1 MATNSKFNADLGL
14 KTDADLQVDG
24 NVTVSGNLTVNGTQT
39 TVNSTTTSV
48 EDSML
53 ELANANLS
61 SDTLDIG
68 IYGNYDDG
76 LGDGVSEYT
85 GFFRD
90 ATDSTWKLFDGLE
103 SEPTTTVNTSGTG
116 YTLADLQVGDLTATT
131 LTATNSLTGSSI
143 TYPTSDGTNGQVLK
157 TDGSGTLSF
166 GDIPAGYTDSDAR
179 SAISVSGD
187 LSYDSSTG
195 VISYSDSDTTYT
207 DSDVESY
214 LDGGTSTPTFASA
227 IVDGGTGE
235 GSLYVEGTYSSSP
248 ITARLLASDGGAVF
262 FGSSTN
268 HDVRIQTNSSNR
280 MTIDTNGETSI
291 LRAGSGGTGILTALK
306 LNHAG
311 TSVDDGPKIAFSSG
325 TSSEGAGI
333 SSGGKAL
340 NSADLRFTT
349 GGTNERL
356 RITQTGEVV
365 VGGTE
370 IPSTVLDGTGAAGA
384 LGVGNSSELYP
395 AIAMMSSA
403 RNWLLY
409 QNTAGSLQIYD
420 STGNHERFSIDEYGT
435 IMSAGTN
442 GSFAHNTYAHAAVF
456 GRNSVPL
463 GTVVIEDYDVSSG
476 IGNTVL
482 NLYLRDQDPAT
493 SATFIKFTDGGGTV
507 GSVTHNDDGGGV
519 SFNTTSDYRLK
530 ENVNYDWDATTL
542 LKQLKPAKFNFISNP
557 AKTVQ
562 GMLAHEVMD
571 IVPSS
576 VRGER
581 DHEMEIGTITDSNGD
596 VVYEG
601 VYEHFCKTDEGQTW
615 TQTGTEPLYQELDY
629 SRLVPLLTKTIQEL
643 EARITELESS

>member
-1 MATNSKFNADLGL
+1 MASKQKFNADIGL

-24 NVTVSGNLTVNGTQT
+24 NVTVTGDLTVNGTQT

-48 EDSML
+48 TDSL
-53 ELANANLS
+53 FELANSNIS

-76 LGDGVSEYT
+76 LSDGDTSEYT
-85 GFFRD
+85 GLFRD
-90 ATDSTWKLFDGLE
+90 ASDSTWKLFDGLE
-103 SEPTTTVNTSGTG
+103 EEPSSTINTSGTG

-131 LTATNSLTGSSI
+131 LTATNSLTGASI
-143 TYPTSDGTNGQVLK
+143 SYPTSDGTNGQVL
-157 TDGSGTLSF
+157 TTNGSGTLSF
-166 GDIPAGYTDSDAR
+166 ST
-179 SAISVSGD
+179 ISG
-187 LSYDSSTG
+187 
-195 VISYSDSDTTYT
+195 YT
-207 DSDVESY
+207 DSDVETY

-268 HDVRIQTNSSNR
+268 HDVRIQTNSANR

-311 TSVDDGPKIAFSSG
+311 TTVDDGPKIAFSSG

-384 LGVGNSSELYP
+384 FGVGNSSELYP
-395 AIAMMSSA
+395 SIALMSSQ
-403 RNWLLY
+403 RDWIIY
-409 QNTAGSLQIYD
+409 QNSSGNFQIYD
-420 STGNHERFSIDEYGT
+420 STSNDERFRLDTKGT
-435 IMSAGTN
+435 MMTGA
-442 GSFAHNTYAHAAVF
+442 SFAHNTYAHAAVF
-456 GRNSVPL
+456 GRNSTPL

-476 IGNTVL
+476 VGNTVL
-482 NLYLRDQDPAT
+482 NCYLRDQDPAT
-493 SATFIKFTDGGGTV
+493 NATFIKFTDGGGTV

-542 LKQLKPAKFNFISNP
+542 LKQLRPAKFNFISNP

-581 DHEMEIGTITDSNGD
+581 DHMMEIGTVADSEGNILM
-596 VVYEG
+596 EG

-615 TQTGTEPLYQELDY
+615 TQTGTEPLYQQLDY

-643 EARITELESS
+643 EARIATLESA